1 METDLFA
8 SKKSFETFQVFD
20 NPFNNKGSWQNCEMV
35 SEACSESCERSKMEQ
50 FAKILISESGYLF
63 SLNASS

>member
-1 METDLFA
+1 METDLFV

-20 NPFNNKGSWQNCEMV
+20 NPFNNKGSWQNYEMV
-35 SEACSESCERSKMEQ
+35 SVACSESCERSKMEQ
-50 FAKILISESGYLF
+50 FAKIIISESGYLF